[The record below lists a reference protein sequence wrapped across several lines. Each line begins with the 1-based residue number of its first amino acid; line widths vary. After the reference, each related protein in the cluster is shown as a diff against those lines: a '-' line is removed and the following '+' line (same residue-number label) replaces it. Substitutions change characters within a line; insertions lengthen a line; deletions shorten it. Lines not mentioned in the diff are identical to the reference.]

1 MKKYIK
7 KSILV
12 CLLAAAAALTAS
24 SAYAEGSK
32 ELTQYGGNR
41 PFLEWQSTK
50 QMEQPRQA
58 VIYAYVE
65 AEETVNF
72 GSSVPYVFNQ
82 SINSV
87 CDGLSGKI
95 DELRDDW
102 KLSETLYPSIAVT
115 MPSENG
121 GTAFDPQ
128 SAAEDIN
135 VKYNTE
141 NPIAEDA
148 ANTVYLYGYTPREN
162 KHYSKN
168 KGFIYTIDEEKNGDY
183 IPATFTAPVT
193 GTYAFRFLS
202 TSHSSLT
209 PHLAGT
215 DESLWNDDTG
225 EDINKQGNSN
235 VAAWDIAV
243 KDGNNTV
250 QNGRVWTDMLFM
262 NMGGNSKDSNGG
274 WHDGLKS
281 NVYILTDDGFE
292 YQVDFNG
299 IDPFGFAFYSNRRG
313 LLLDGYNKYTNSKD
327 TSEVRPLLHSVY
339 SSDETSG
346 NDVGKLPIKTE
357 FDDYGAKNG
366 ISSVLA
372 NLVPVDKEKDS
383 THKIFF
389 NKPSD
394 DAVAAYTK
402 ESKLIENI
410 SDIKHPEKDGFDFSF
425 IGAGTG
431 AENETEVSYGT
442 KGAGGQFEVVI
453 PESAFTE
460 GKLNVSSFRVA
471 LDFSSYKL
479 ADGKPVTD
487 ADGKWITGTKTAEE
501 QNNIVIIANSIT
513 DENGKPTGEETTD
526 SNNNAAYKY
535 TFSWDGRDAYGNIV
549 PVGEYDGA
557 VKASWEIGAAHF
569 PLLDV
574 EGMSNGIKIK
584 RLNLTGADN
593 ADTVYYNN
601 ECSSSDGSLTAWYFR
616 RNENSVQFPS
626 QIGDGVNAINGVSSN
641 FDDEKSDGAMA
652 FDVPSGDRTVL
663 DLWTRYTLD
672 TNKSIAIGINEP
684 MNENKVVSGPYVSFV
699 AENGRTDIEG
709 VFEKS
714 HVKYIKS
721 LDNSDKEEI
730 PINDYDET
738 GNMGSENVYGNTIS
752 TGFTAKYQRIKT
764 TSEEY
769 LPPSDSDLL
778 EIEENTGVYEEEDLP
793 SSDLDLSEDG
803 ENTGVYTEDDILP
816 SDSDLFEDE
825 ENTEVY
831 TEDDLAENE
840 ENTEVYSEDDLT
852 LFNSVTDSDDD
863 NSEINSENIT
873 FYWTVTVPVDG
884 TYIKVSN
891 DASPALSY
899 KNEPILKDTN
909 AAVNNGAIYETNGN
923 GGTLKF
929 KYDTGI
935 TYTGEGT
942 STISII
948 TGIVLDDL
956 YAPNATAKFD
966 IKADSSDDYV
976 SISGIE
982 VKAASISE
990 YENSGDN
997 KYKKRGD
1004 EQ

>member
-12 CLLAAAAALTAS
+12 CSLAAAAALTAS

-32 ELTQYGGNR
+32 ELTQYDGNR

-58 VIYAYVE
+58 VIYAYVKE
-65 AEETVNF
+65 GETVNF

-115 MPSENG
+115 MPSEDG

-128 SAAEDIN
+128 SSAAEDIN
-135 VKYNTE
+135 VKYDIE
-141 NPIAEDA
+141 NPIVGDA
-148 ANTVYLYGYTPREN
+148 ANTVYLYGYTPRVN
-162 KHYSKN
+162 NHYCSN
-168 KGFIYTIDEEKNGDY
+168 KGFIYTREEEKNGSY
-183 IPATFTAPVT
+183 KPATFKAPVT

-215 DESLWNDDTG
+215 DESLWNDSTG

-235 VAAWDIAV
+235 IAAWDITV
-243 KDGNNTV
+243 KDVNDTV

-366 ISSVLA
+366 VSSVLA

-389 NKPSD
+389 NVPSD
-394 DAVAAYTK
+394 DAVAAYT
-402 ESKLIENI
+402 SGLIKTTE
-410 SDIKHPEKDGFDFSF
+410 DIKRPDDSEFEFSF

-431 AENETEVSYGT
+431 VGTGTDENVSYGT

-453 PESAFTE
+453 PKSAFSKDE
-460 GKLNVSSFRVA
+460 LNVSSFRVA
-471 LDFSSYKL
+471 LDFSKYEL
-479 ADGKPVTD
+479 ADGEPVTD
-487 ADGKWITGTKTAEE
+487 AAGKWTKITSEPSDNEK
-501 QNNIVIIANSIT
+501 NNIVIIANSIT
-513 DENGKPTGEETTD
+513 DENGNPTGEETID
-526 SNNNAAYKY
+526 SEGSVAYKY

-584 RLNLTGADN
+584 RLNLTDVGN

-641 FDDEKSDGAMA
+641 FGDESSKGAMA
-652 FDVPSGDRTVL
+652 FDITWGDRTVL

-672 TNKSIAIGINEP
+672 TNKSITIGITEP
-684 MNENKVVSGPYVSFV
+684 AEENRKASGAYVSFV
-699 AENGRTDIEG
+699 AADGTTELEAPFD
-709 VFEKS
+709 KS
-714 HVKYIKS
+714 HVKYIEGGKETVI
-721 LDNSDKEEI
+721 NS
-730 PINDYDET
+730 YDDTENR
-738 GNMGSENVYGNTIS
+738 GNKRVYGNTIS
-752 TGFTAKYQRIKT
+752 TGFTAKYQKRVNENDVPLSDSELEEM
-764 TSEEY
+764 SEEERAEAESNADKIVFNWTITVPTNNTY
-769 LPPSDSDLL
+769 VKLNDDNKGNLIKL
-778 EIEENTGVYEEEDLP
+778 EENPVLTDIENIVNKGTIYKAA
-793 SSDLDLSEDG
+793 DG
-803 ENTGVYTEDDILP
+803 KDKEIKLTYNTGII
-816 SDSDLFEDE
+816 
-825 ENTEVY
+825 
-831 TEDDLAENE
+831 
-840 ENTEVYSEDDLT
+840 
-852 LFNSVTDSDDD
+852 VT
-863 NSEINSENIT
+863 
-873 FYWTVTVPVDG
+873 G
-884 TYIKVSN
+884 TA
-891 DASPALSY
+891 D
-899 KNEPILKDTN
+899 
-909 AAVNNGAIYETNGN
+909 
-923 GGTLKF
+923 
-929 KYDTGI
+929 
-935 TYTGEGT
+935 
-942 STISII
+942 ISII
-948 TGIVLDDL
+948 TGVVIDNL
-956 YAPNATAKFD
+956 YAPSATAEFNIDSSQTNDYNEIEDLEIKATD
-966 IKADSSDDYV
+966 IKMYEGSERNDY
-976 SISGIE
+976 E
-982 VKAASISE
+982 
-990 YENSGDN
+990 
-997 KYKKRGD
+997 KRGD

>member
-12 CLLAAAAALTAS
+12 CSLAAAAALTAS

-32 ELTQYGGNR
+32 ELTQYDGNR

-58 VIYAYVE
+58 VIYAYVKE
-65 AEETVNF
+65 GETVNF
-72 GSSVPYVFNQ
+72 GSSVPFVFEQ
-82 SINSV
+82 SVNSV

-95 DELRDDW
+95 DKLRDEW

-115 MPSENG
+115 MPSEDG

-128 SAAEDIN
+128 SAAGDIN
-135 VKYNTE
+135 VEYDTE
-141 NPIAEDA
+141 NPIAGDA
-148 ANTVYLYGYTPREN
+148 ANTVYLYGYTPRVN
-162 KHYSKN
+162 MQYSKN
-168 KGFIYTIDEEKNGDY
+168 EGFIYTIDEEKNGNY
-183 IPATFTAPVT
+183 IPATFKAPVT

-209 PHLAGT
+209 PQLAGT
-215 DESLWNDDTG
+215 DEPLWVYKEENNQGDT
-225 EDINKQGNSN
+225 NKQGNSN
-235 VAAWDIAV
+235 VAAWDITV
-243 KDGNNTV
+243 KDENDAV

-262 NMGGNSKDSNGG
+262 NMGGNSRSSEEEG
-274 WHDGLKS
+274 WHGGLKS

-292 YQVDFNG
+292 YQVNFNG
-299 IDPFGFAFYSNRRG
+299 IDPFGFAFYSNKRG

-366 ISSVLA
+366 VSSVLA

-389 NKPSD
+389 NKPSN

-402 ESKLIENI
+402 EKKLIENI
-410 SDIKHPEKDGFDFSF
+410 SDIKHPEKDDFDFSF

-431 AENETEVSYGT
+431 AGPGTEGNVSYGT

-453 PESAFTE
+453 PKSAFSKGE
-460 GKLNVSSFRVA
+460 LNVSSFRVA
-471 LDFSSYKL
+471 LDFSGYKL
-479 ADGKPVTD
+479 TDGKPVTD
-487 ADGKWITGTKTAEE
+487 ANGEWTKITSEPSDNEK
-501 QNNIVIIANSIT
+501 NNKVIIANSIT

-526 SNNNAAYKY
+526 SKGNVAYKY

-584 RLNLTGADN
+584 RLNLTDVGN

-616 RNENSVQFPS
+616 RNEGSVPFPE
-626 QIGDGVNAINGVSSN
+626 QIGNGVNAINGVSSN
-641 FDDEKSDGAMA
+641 FGDESLKGAMA

-684 MNENKVVSGPYVSFV
+684 AEENRKASGAYVSFV
-699 AENGRTDIEG
+699 AADGTTELDAP
-709 VFEKS
+709 FDKS
-714 HVKYIKS
+714 HVKYIEGGKETVI
-721 LDNSDKEEI
+721 NS
-730 PINDYDET
+730 YDDTENR
-738 GNMGSENVYGNTIS
+738 GNKRVYGNTIS
-752 TGFTAKYQRIKT
+752 TGFTAKYQKRVNENDVPLSDSELEEM
-764 TSEEY
+764 SEEERAEAESNADKIVFNWTITVPTNDTY
-769 LPPSDSDLL
+769 VKLNEDNERSLIDVE
-778 EIEENTGVYEEEDLP
+778 EIPV
-793 SSDLDLSEDG
+793 
-803 ENTGVYTEDDILP
+803 
-816 SDSDLFEDE
+816 
-825 ENTEVY
+825 
-831 TEDDLAENE
+831 
-840 ENTEVYSEDDLT
+840 LT
-852 LFNSVTDSDDD
+852 D
-863 NSEINSENIT
+863 SENIVNKGKI
-873 FYWTVTVPVDG
+873 YKAADG
-884 TYIKVSN
+884 NNKEIKLTYN
-891 DASPALSY
+891 
-899 KNEPILKDTN
+899 
-909 AAVNNGAIYETNGN
+909 
-923 GGTLKF
+923 
-929 KYDTGI
+929 TGI
-935 TYTGEGT
+935 IVTGT
-942 STISII
+942 ADISII
-948 TGIVLDDL
+948 TGVVIDNL
-956 YAPNATAKFD
+956 YAPSATAEFNIDSSQTNDYIKIEDLEIKATD
-966 IKADSSDDYV
+966 IKM
-976 SISGIE
+976 
-982 VKAASISE
+982 
-990 YENSGDN
+990 YENSERND
-997 KYKKRGD
+997 YEKRGD